1 MAKILEDKK
10 YRDKT
15 RVFKNREHA
24 GKLLAE
30 RLRDYKEDPDS
41 LVIAI
46 PAGGVPVAYMIATQ
60 LNLPIEVAIT
70 RKLHVPWNPEA
81 GFGAVTWN
89 NIVEVNKSLV
99 NQLALPPSQIDEIID
114 KEKEIIKKRRSLYG
128 REEFPDLEG
137 KHPILVDDG
146 LASGFSMMTTVKA
159 VKEYKTS
166 SISVAIPTAPL
177 SSIQRVAP
185 LVDEIYCLNIRTG
198 MFFAVASAYEKW
210 YDLTDEEVLEYLT
223 KL

>member
-1 MAKILEDKK
+1 MSEIIEDEE

-15 RVFKNREHA
+15 RVFKDRRHA

-30 RLRDYKEDPDS
+30 RLRDYQGDPDS
-41 LVIAI
+41 IVIAI
-46 PAGGVPVAYMIATQ
+46 PAGGVPVAYMIANQ
-60 LNLPIEVAIT
+60 LNLPLEVAIT

-89 NIVEVNKSLV
+89 NIVEVNKPLA
-99 NQLALPPSQIDEIID
+99 NQLGLSPSQIAQVI
-114 KEKEIIKKRRSLYG
+114 EKEREMIKKRRNFYD

-146 LASGFSMMTTVKA
+146 LASGFSMMTTAKA
-159 VKEYKTS
+159 VKVYKPS
-166 SISVAIPTAPL
+166 SITVAVPTAPL
-177 SSIQRVAP
+177 SSINRVAP

-198 MFFAVASAYEKW
+198 MFFAVASAYEIW
-210 YDLTDEEVLEYLT
+210 YDLTDEEVLEYLR

>member
-1 MAKILEDKK
+1 MSEIIEDEE

-15 RVFKNREHA
+15 RVFKDRRHA

-30 RLRDYKEDPDS
+30 RLRDYQGDPDS
-41 LVIAI
+41 IVIAI

-60 LNLPIEVAIT
+60 LNLPLDVAIT

-89 NIVEVNKSLV
+89 NIVEVNEPLA
-99 NQLALPPSQIDEIID
+99 NQLGLSPSQIAQVI
-114 KEKEIIKKRRSLYG
+114 EKEREMIKKRRNFYD

-146 LASGFSMMTTVKA
+146 LASGFSMMTTAKA
-159 VKEYKTS
+159 VKVYKPS
-166 SISVAIPTAPL
+166 SITVAVPTAPL
-177 SSIQRVAP
+177 SSINRVAP

-198 MFFAVASAYEKW
+198 MFFAVASAYEIW
-210 YDLTDEEVLEYLT
+210 YDLTDEEVLEYLR

>member
-1 MAKILEDKK
+1 MAEIIEDEA

-15 RVFKNREHA
+15 RVFKDRRHA

-30 RLRDYKEDPDS
+30 RLRDYQGDPDS
-41 LVIAI
+41 IVIAI

-60 LNLPIEVAIT
+60 LNLPLDVAIT

-89 NIVEVNKSLV
+89 NIVEMNKLLA
-99 NQLALPPSQIDEIID
+99 NQLGLSPSQIAQVI
-114 KEKEIIKKRRSLYG
+114 EKEREMIKKRRNFYD

-146 LASGFSMMTTVKA
+146 LASGFSMMTTAKA
-159 VKEYKTS
+159 VKVYKPS
-166 SISVAIPTAPL
+166 SITVAVPTAPL
-177 SSIQRVAP
+177 SSINRVAP

-198 MFFAVASAYEKW
+198 MFFAVASAYEIW
-210 YDLTDEEVLEYLT
+210 YDLTDEEVIEYLR
-223 KL
+223 

>member
-1 MAKILEDKK
+1 MAEIIEDEA

-15 RVFKNREHA
+15 RVFKDRRHA

-30 RLRDYKEDPDS
+30 RLRDYQGDPDS
-41 LVIAI
+41 IVIAI

-60 LNLPIEVAIT
+60 LNLPLEVAIT

-89 NIVEVNKSLV
+89 NIVEVNKPLA
-99 NQLALPPSQIDEIID
+99 NQLGLSPSQIAQVI
-114 KEKEIIKKRRSLYG
+114 EKEREMIKKRRNFYD

-146 LASGFSMMTTVKA
+146 LASGFSMMTTAKA
-159 VKEYKTS
+159 VKVYKPS
-166 SISVAIPTAPL
+166 SITVAVPTAPL
-177 SSIQRVAP
+177 SSINRVAP

-198 MFFAVASAYEKW
+198 MFFAVASAYEIW
-210 YDLTDEEVLEYLT
+210 YDLTDEEVLEYLR

>member
-89 NIVEVNKSLV
+89 NIVEVNKPLA